1 MPGPFELIIILVIV
15 LLIFGGKRLK
25 NIGNEVGGA
34 IKGFKSSMKDTDAE
48 KKEDIIE
55 AKLLPQGKA
64 QDLRDALEYIAMMR
78 IRHQAWQIEKGEEPD
93 NDLDPHLLSPFEQR
107 NLKEAFAIL
116 EKAQSYLKFSYTA
129 NSGVK

>member
-1 MPGPFELIIILVIV
+1 MGMPGPFELIIILVIV

-55 AKLLPQGKA
+55 AQV
-64 QDLRDALEYIAMMR
+64 
-78 IRHQAWQIEKGEEPD
+78 
-93 NDLDPHLLSPFEQR
+93 
-107 NLKEAFAIL
+107 EADD
-116 EKAQSYLKFSYTA
+116 ESSDKKS
-129 NSGVK
+129 